1 MAEKKS
7 KSNCF
12 EEFNNDAPRK
22 KDPTIQV
29 LFDYEKH
36 YMDLVRKYSTEIKFI
51 EDMLSDYRQEQ
62 IKFYT
67 ETLPEL
73 QKKLNEDPGVDE
85 EMKRTWLCRLTANMD
100 KSFQMSDTLI
110 NDFVTKKLQEFKD
123 AVNEKLR
130 GL

>member
-1 MAEKKS
+1 MVEKKS
-7 KSNCF
+7 KGNCF
-12 EEFNNDAPRK
+12 EEFNDDAPRK

-73 QKKLNEDPGVDE
+73 QKKLSEDPGVDE

-100 KSFQMSDTLI
+100 KSFQMSDMLI
-110 NDFVTKKLQEFKD
+110 NDFATKKLQEFKD
-123 AVNEKLR
+123 AVNEKIR

>member
-12 EEFNNDAPRK
+12 EEFNDGAPRK
-22 KDPTIQV
+22 KDPTIQI

-36 YMDLVRKYSTEIKFI
+36 YMDLVRKYSAEIKFI

-73 QKKLNEDPGVDE
+73 KKKLNDDPGVDE
-85 EMKRTWLCRLTANMD
+85 EMKRVWLCRLTANMD
-100 KSFQMSDTLI
+100 KSFQMSDTII
-110 NDFVTKKLQEFKD
+110 NDFATKKLQEFKD

>member
-1 MAEKKS
+1 MAGKKS
-7 KSNCF
+7 TSNCF
-12 EEFNNDAPRK
+12 EEFNDDTPRK

-36 YMDLVRKYSTEIKFI
+36 YMDLVRKYSNEIKFI

-62 IKFYT
+62 IKFYA
-67 ETLPEL
+67 ETLPKL
-73 QKKLNEDPGVDE
+73 KKINEDSGIDE
-85 EMKRTWLCRLTANMD
+85 EMKRTWLSRLTNNMD

-110 NDFVTKKLQEFKD
+110 NEFVTKKLQEFKD
-123 AVNEKLR
+123 DVNEKLR

>member
-1 MAEKKS
+1 MTTTRKNS
-7 KSNCF
+7 
-12 EEFNNDAPRK
+12 EEFNDDTPRK

-36 YMDLVRKYSTEIKFI
+36 YMDLVRKYSNEIKFI

-62 IKFYT
+62 IKFYA
-67 ETLPEL
+67 ETLPKL
-73 QKKLNEDPGVDE
+73 KKINEDFGIDE
-85 EMKRTWLCRLTANMD
+85 EMKRTWLSRLTNNMD

-110 NDFVTKKLQEFKD
+110 NEFVTKKLQEFKD
-123 AVNEKLR
+123 DVNEKLR

>member
-7 KSNCF
+7 KNNCF
-12 EEFNNDAPRK
+12 EEFNDDAPRK

-110 NDFVTKKLQEFKD
+110 NDFATKKLQEFKD

>member
-1 MAEKKS
+1 MAGKKS
-7 KSNCF
+7 TGSCF
-12 EEFNNDAPRK
+12 EEFNDDTPRK

-36 YMDLVRKYSTEIKFI
+36 YMDLVRKYSNEIKFI

-62 IKFYT
+62 IKFYA
-67 ETLPEL
+67 EILPKL
-73 QKKLNEDPGVDE
+73 KKINEDFGIDE
-85 EMKRTWLCRLTANMD
+85 EMKRTWLSRLTNNMD

-110 NDFVTKKLQEFKD
+110 NEFVTKKLQEFKD
-123 AVNEKLR
+123 DVNEKLR

>member
-1 MAEKKS
+1 MAGKKS
-7 KSNCF
+7 TSSCF
-12 EEFNNDAPRK
+12 EEFNDDTPRK

-36 YMDLVRKYSTEIKFI
+36 YMDLVRKYSNEIKFI

-62 IKFYT
+62 IKFYA
-67 ETLPEL
+67 EILPKL
-73 QKKLNEDPGVDE
+73 KKINEDFGIDE
-85 EMKRTWLCRLTANMD
+85 EMKRTWLSRLTNNMD

-110 NDFVTKKLQEFKD
+110 NEFVTKKLQEFKD
-123 AVNEKLR
+123 DVNEKLR